1 MLERADFGFD
11 GDSLWGHMIGSRA
24 LSSQGEGAG
33 KTNLWTC
40 GIASCHVVQRQEK
53 QPGRLTVSNGR
64 GGTVG
69 PWQAG
74 KEGRTEGKNI
84 GGPRS

>member
-11 GDSLWGHMIGSRA
+11 GNSLWGHVIGSRA

-64 GGTVG
+64 GGQWG
-69 PWQAG
+69 H
-74 KEGRTEGKNI
+74 GR
-84 GGPRS
+84 